1 MMIKEVTTVGFDP
14 IAEYEDMK
22 RFERENDMRDWVKSE
37 STVMGSTVMVM
48 YIRTK
53 STWIGGQS

>member
-14 IAEYEDMK
+14 VKEYEAMK
-22 RFERENDMRDWVKSE
+22 DFERENDMRDWVKE
-37 STVMGSTVMVM
+37 ECTVMVA

-53 STWIGGQS
+53 TIWAGGKES